1 MTLRTR
7 RETLTFAHPFALGGL
22 DELQPAGV
30 YTVDTDEE
38 PIEGISFLA
47 YRRVATVILL
57 PLPHGGAG
65 SFQAMSVTPQE
76 LEAAQARDRAP
87 R

>member
-1 MTLRTR
+1 MTLRSR
-7 RETLTFAHPFALGGL
+7 SETLTFAHPFGL
-22 DELQPAGV
+22 TGLEKMQPAGD
-30 YTVDTDEE
+30 YTVQTDDE

-57 PLPHGGAG
+57 PVPGGGAG
-65 SFQAMSVTPQE
+65 SYEAIPVSSQE